1 MLKARSKTNDPLRF
15 SVPYFD
21 ISIKLLIQ
29 KPTEGPIYEGG
40 TFIVVIILPQPAN
53 YKQKNKITAF
63 GGRTF
68 GNQTLSGGNIIRTKK
83 KEAFH

>member
-40 TFIVVIILPQPAN
+40 TFIVVIILP
-53 YKQKNKITAF
+53 
-63 GGRTF
+63 
-68 GNQTLSGGNIIRTKK
+68 
-83 KEAFH
+83 